1 MKNATFLLSILASAI
16 LAGCSGISPTLVV
29 GDTVAA
35 AGGALIGNKLSHGNP
50 LITAASAG
58 GGVLLS
64 ESLQAGSKASS
75 DKAYDAGY
83 EKARSDSAKQQFQTL
98 IDRQRTGPQ
107 LDDRGHVRLLEVPLP
122 ERPGE
127 RRHPRAEHCNDSHP
141 DQTLTQLQEPRMF
154 FRLCNTLETV
164 CIRGSRKRSRRHLV
178 HSSNVSKI
186 RIASTARPR
195 MARATFRLLL
205 TTETDRGYAS
215 SGKATS

>member
-1 MKNATFLLSILASAI
+1 MKNATLLISVLVSALLASC
-16 LAGCSGISPTLVV
+16 AGVSPTRII
-29 GDTVAA
+29 GDTVGG
-35 AGGALIGNKLSHGNP
+35 AGGALIGNKFSNGNP

-122 ERPGE
+122 ER
-127 RRHPRAEHCNDSHP
+127 
-141 DQTLTQLQEPRMF
+141 QENGVILAPS
-154 FRLCNTLETV
+154 TAT
-164 CIRGSRKRSRRHLV
+164 
-178 HSSNVSKI
+178 I
-186 RIASTARPR
+186 RIQ
-195 MARATFRLLL
+195 
-205 TTETDRGYAS
+205 E
-215 SGKATS
+215 